1 MGDQPPVLVQVV
13 CCPACAQGKPCEAP
27 KRNMLADLALAVV
40 AGVLVRMVY
49 ERIVRKA

>member
-1 MGDQPPVLVQVV
+1 
-13 CCPACAQGKPCEAP
+13 
-27 KRNMLADLALAVV
+27 MLADLALAVV